1 MHALK
6 QNVSCP
12 NPTFSHGRHRASPS
26 ARPVVAVRASSAEG
40 DEVEED
46 KVPPGCAR
54 YEVKLKRPLGLVLEE
69 DKQGNIF
76 VVEIVEDG
84 NASKAGLV
92 NVGDQLLYTSAA
104 GDDVYET

>member
-1 MHALK
+1 MPSRKAR
-6 QNVSCP
+6 
-12 NPTFSHGRHRASPS
+12 GGASSS
-26 ARPVVAVRASSAEG
+26 ARPVVVVRASSAEG
-40 DEVEED
+40 GDEDEED
-46 KVPPGCAR
+46 KVPPGCSR

-76 VVEIVEDG
+76 VVEIVEEG

-104 GDDVYET
+104 GDDDV